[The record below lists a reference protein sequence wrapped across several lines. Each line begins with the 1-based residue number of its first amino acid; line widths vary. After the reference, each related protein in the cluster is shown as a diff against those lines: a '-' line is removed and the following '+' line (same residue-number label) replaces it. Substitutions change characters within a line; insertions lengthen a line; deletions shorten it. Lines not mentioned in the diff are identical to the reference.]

1 MNYHYQQPTDDFAFH
16 NQSTEP
22 FVVSA
27 RQTRAGRVTHWL
39 GRAITTLVIKINRLL
54 TLALVVVWLLLL
66 GRFLLTC
73 FSLTHSFFSQW
84 VLFITDPLMAPF
96 NNLIPV
102 WPYNGYLIDISTLV
116 AMVVY
121 SLAVIIVRRFLRILV
136 SRE

>member
-22 FVVSA
+22 FIVSP
-27 RQTRAGRVTHWL
+27 RQTWAGRVTHWL
-39 GRAITTLVIKINRLL
+39 GRAITALVTKINRLL
-54 TLALVVVWLLLL
+54 ALALVVVWLLLL
-66 GRFLLTC
+66 GRFLLTS

-84 VLFITDPLMAPF
+84 VFFVTDPLMVPF
-96 NNLIPV
+96 NNLVPL
-102 WPYNGYLIDISTLV
+102 WPYSGYLIDISTLV
-116 AMVVY
+116 AIVVY